1 MGSRWLTD
9 LRLSLIG
16 ELWLVRRDNCHLFI
30 GPSLFP
36 MLWTMMSPKQRRKY
50 SVNVTRGSGARA
62 QVAAAAWTRW
72 KWKQRGSVSWPTPC
86 LPHSAQSS
94 DSTQAARHKTQ
105 PLHADS
111 SFSGVRRERK
121 QTWKVKVHTWYLSGK
136 WENSPLLSRRGQERW
151 NSAVKLILQF
161 VPPIRPWHKTVT
173 SQITGNWARANEW
186 AHWTIARRLFDHH

>member
-1 MGSRWLTD
+1 MGSHWLTD

-86 LPHSAQSS
+86 LPHSAQTPHRPQDTKHSHS
-94 DSTQAARHKTQ
+94 WWLLLLRVK
-105 PLHADS
+105 
-111 SFSGVRRERK
+111 RERK
-121 QTWKVKVHTWYLSGK
+121 QTWKVKVHTRYLSGK
-136 WENSPLLSRRGQERW
+136 WENNPLLSRRGQERW